1 MEATAS
7 LLLILKSDYR
17 LPITKQQKN
26 NRLPGVKAKQTVAV
40 F

>member
-1 MEATAS
+1 MEVAVS
-7 LLLILKSDYR
+7 LLLIPKSDTHNKTER
-17 LPITKQQKN
+17 N